1 MTTIK
6 EEEQRFKFA
15 VFFNPAIHV
24 LVSEASLKSIYI
36 VAGEISGDTH
46 GACLMESLLEL
57 APNVSFHGAGGP
69 SMCSIAGSS
78 VTNWVEDAAV
88 MGIWEVLKHYRW
100 FKKRFDD
107 MLAEVKRIK
116 PEVLILIDYP
126 GFNLRLAHAVRK
138 DLPDTKIIYYISP
151 QVWAWNKSRI
161 PKMVQTLDLMLCIFP
176 FEKEIFQSAGLPTVF
191 TGHPLV
197 DELDAKREDV
207 PRQQELIGLF
217 PGSREREVSR
227 LFPVMVEAARRIH
240 SNYPS
245 WKFEAAAASEVL
257 AERMCDI
264 IKDAKL
270 PEGIIAVKTGSSHL
284 LMQRATCGVVASGT
298 ATLEAAS
305 LGLPYCLV
313 YKISWPTW
321 LMGKLLVKLDYIGLV
336 NILAGEELV
345 EELIQCDAEP
355 GRIECSLSQMMKNQE
370 FRNDLQGKLL
380 STAAMLG
387 EPGAHHRA
395 ASEVVKLLE

>member
-1 MTTIK
+1 M
-6 EEEQRFKFA
+6 
-15 VFFNPAIHV
+15 
-24 LVSEASLKSIYI
+24 

-57 APNVSFHGAGGP
+57 APDIKFHGAGGP
-69 SMCSIAGSS
+69 SMRSIAGSS
-78 VTNWVEDAAV
+78 VNNWVEDAAV

-100 FKKRFDD
+100 FKERFDE
-107 MLAEVKRIK
+107 MLDEVKRIK
-116 PEVLILIDYP
+116 PDVLILIDYP
-126 GFNLRLAHAVRK
+126 GFNLRMAKAVRK
-138 DLPDTKIIYYISP
+138 CLPDTKIVYYISP

-176 FEKEIFQSAGLPTVF
+176 FEQEIFQSAGLPTVF

-197 DELDAKREDV
+197 DELDAKRDDV

-240 SNYPS
+240 SHYPS
-245 WKFEAAAASEVL
+245 WKFEAAAATEVL
-257 AERMCDI
+257 AERMRNI
-264 IKDAKL
+264 IQDAKL
-270 PEGIIAVKTGSSHL
+270 PEDIIEVKIGASHL
-284 LMQRATCGVVASGT
+284 LMQGATCGVVASGT

-321 LMGKLLVKLDYIGLV
+321 LMGKILVKLDYIGLV
-336 NILAGEELV
+336 NILAGEEVV

-355 GRIECSLSQMMKNQE
+355 GRIERSLSEMMENRKL
-370 FRNDLQGKLL
+370 RDDLQQKLL
-380 STAAMLG
+380 NTAAMLG
-387 EPGAHHRA
+387 EPGAHQRA
-395 ASEVVKLLE
+395 ASEVVKLLELKNH